1 MDGSSPARG
10 LVDPVPLAQ
19 SLISCASV
27 TPADAGAQDALAG
40 MLSRLGFTIHR
51 LRYGEIDNL
60 FARLGTGGPHICFA
74 GHTDVVPVGAANWR
88 TDPFGGEVRDGV
100 LYGRG
105 ACDMKGAIAAF
116 VSGVAQYLE
125 QGGCKGSISL
135 LITGDEEGPAT
146 DGTVKVLEWMRA
158 NDQVPDF
165 CLVGEPTCPVRLG
178 DMVKIGRRGSVNMKI
193 EVHGTQGH
201 VAYPHRA
208 DNPVHRLIQAL
219 AALTSAPLDAGTDW
233 FEAST
238 LQVTSVDVGNGAT
251 NVIPASARAALNIRF
266 NDGHTGASLIAWVR
280 ATLARYAE
288 RFDLE
293 ASISGESFVTKPGPL
308 VDILRSAIKNA
319 TGIDPKLDTGGG
331 TSDARFITNYCP
343 VAEFGLV
350 GATMHQTDERVPVA
364 ELRDLAR
371 IYRDI
376 IAAFLA

>member
-1 MDGSSPARG
+1 MID
-10 LVDPVPLAQ
+10 LLDPLPLAQ
-19 SLISCASV
+19 SLIRRASV
-27 TPADAGAQDALAG
+27 TPADAGAQDDLAEC
-40 MLSRLGFTIHR
+40 LSRMGFKIHR
-51 LRYGEIDNL
+51 LRYGEIENI
-60 FARLGTGGPHICFA
+60 FARLGKSGPHICFA
-74 GHTDVVPVGAANWR
+74 GHTDVVPVGAASWR
-88 TDPFGGEVRDGV
+88 TNPFGGEVREGV

-116 VSGVAQYLE
+116 VSAVAQHLA
-125 QGGCKGSISL
+125 QGMPKGSISF
-135 LITGDEEGPAT
+135 LITGDEEGPAK

-158 NDQVPDF
+158 NGQVPDF
-165 CLVGEPTCPVRLG
+165 CLVGEPTCPVKLG
-178 DMVKIGRRGSVNMKI
+178 DMIKIGRRGSVNMKI

-219 AALTSAPLDAGTDW
+219 HALMAVPLDAGTDW
-233 FEAST
+233 FEPST
-238 LQVTSVDVGNGAT
+238 LQVTNIDVGNSAT
-251 NVIPASARAALNIRF
+251 NVIPASARASLNIRF
-266 NDGHTGASLIAWVR
+266 NENHSGASLAAWVR

-288 RFDLE
+288 RCDLK

-308 VDILRSAIKNA
+308 VDILHGAIERA
-319 TGIDPKLDTGGG
+319 TGVVPKLDTGGG

-350 GATMHQTDERVPVA
+350 GATMHQADERVPVA

-376 IAAFLA
+376 IAAFLV

>member
-1 MDGSSPARG
+1 MAAG
-10 LVDPVPLAQ
+10 LTDPLPLAQ
-19 SLISCASV
+19 SLIRCASV
-27 TPADAGAQDALAG
+27 TPADAGAQDALCETLG
-40 MLSRLGFTIHR
+40 RLGFSIHR
-51 LRYGEIDNL
+51 LRYGEIENI
-60 FARLGTGGPHICFA
+60 FARLGNGGRHICFA
-74 GHTDVVPVGAANWR
+74 GHTDVVPVGGADWR
-88 TDPFGGEVRDGV
+88 TDPFGGEVRDGA

-116 VSGVAQYLE
+116 VAGVAEHLE
-125 QGGCKGSISL
+125 QGTPNGSVSL

-165 CLVGEPTCPVRLG
+165 CLVGEPTCPAKLG
-178 DMVKIGRRGSVNMKI
+178 DMIKIGRRGSVNMKI

-219 AALTSAPLDAGTDW
+219 DALTSAPVDAGTDW
-233 FEAST
+233 FEASS

-266 NDGHTGASLIAWVR
+266 NDGHSGASLTAWVR
-280 ATLARYAE
+280 ATMSRYAE

-293 ASISGESFVTKPGPL
+293 SSISGESFLTKPGPL
-308 VDILRSAIKNA
+308 VDILRRAIVRA

-331 TSDARFITNYCP
+331 TSDARFIANYCP

-350 GATMHQTDERVPVA
+350 GATMHQTDECVPVE

-376 IAAFLA
+376 LAAFLA

>member
-1 MDGSSPARG
+1 MTGSGAAAG
-10 LVDPVPLAQ
+10 FTDPLPLAQ
-19 SLISCASV
+19 SLIRCASV
-27 TPADAGAQDALAG
+27 TPEDGGAQDTLAG
-40 MLSRLGFTIHR
+40 MLESLGFTVHR
-51 LRYGEIDNL
+51 LRYGEIENI
-60 FARLGTGGPHICFA
+60 FARIGTGGPHICFA
-74 GHTDVVPVGAANWR
+74 GHTDVVPVGAVNWR
-88 TDPFGGEVRDGV
+88 SDPFGGEVRDGV

-125 QGGCKGSISL
+125 NGAPKGSISF

-146 DGTVKVLEWMRA
+146 DGTVKVLQWMRA

-165 CLVGEPTCPVRLG
+165 CLVGEPTCPVKLG

-219 AALTSAPLDAGTDW
+219 DALTSAPVDAGTDW
-233 FEAST
+233 FEPST
-238 LQVTSVDVGNGAT
+238 LQITSIDVGNGAT

-266 NDGHTGASLIAWVR
+266 NDGHSGASLTAWVR
-280 ATLARYAE
+280 ATLSRYAE

-293 ASISGESFVTKPGPL
+293 SSISGESFVTKPGPL
-308 VDILRSAIKNA
+308 VDILRGAIKGA
-319 TGIDPKLDTGGG
+319 TGVEPKLDTGGG
-331 TSDARFITNYCP
+331 TSDARFIANYCP
-343 VAEFGLV
+343 AAEFGLV

-376 IAAFLA
+376 ITAFLA